1 MNLRI
6 SSFVAATAAALLV
19 SSTAPAEQGSRAK
32 SAEKLAK
39 ALAGRAPG
47 APVACIS
54 ERARMQIIDDR
65 TLLFRDRGVIYVQKP
80 IGGCHGLSDSMS
92 LVRSS
97 FGTTRICRGDINRI
111 VDLRF
116 GHGTGACTYSEFV
129 PYRKA
134 G

>member
-6 SSFVAATAAALLV
+6 STLVTAVTAALLV
-19 SSTAPAEQGSRAK
+19 SSTAPAEQGGRPK
-32 SAEKLAK
+32 SAEALAK
-39 ALAGRAPG
+39 ALAGRTPG
-47 APVACIS
+47 APVNCIS
-54 ERARMQIIDDR
+54 ERARMQVVDDW
-65 TLLFRDRGVIYVQKP
+65 TLLFRDRGVVYVQKP

-111 VDLRF
+111 IDLRF
-116 GHGTGACTYSEFV
+116 GHGTGACTYGDFV
-129 PYRKA
+129 PYRKV